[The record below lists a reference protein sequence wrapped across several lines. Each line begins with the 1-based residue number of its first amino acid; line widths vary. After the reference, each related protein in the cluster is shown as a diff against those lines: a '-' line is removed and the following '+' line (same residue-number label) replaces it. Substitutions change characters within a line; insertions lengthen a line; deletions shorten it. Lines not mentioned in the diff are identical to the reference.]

1 LKAIIK
7 YAFEWQHRFGWAY
20 GLRLLINVLDFSFN
34 GLICFYLVFV
44 LFRSESGS
52 KCTGF

>member
-1 LKAIIK
+1 MLMDANT
-7 YAFEWQHRFGWAY
+7 FGWAY
-20 GLRLLINVLDFSFN
+20 GLRLLIYVLDRSFN